1 MVYLNLLTPAI
12 GLTFWTSVVFIILL
26 FLLTKFAW
34 KPILKMVNEREEKI
48 ESALKSAEE
57 AEKRMQ
63 ALNAQNEELL
73 KSARAERDVILKEA
87 RETREQVILEA
98 KTKAKEEAER
108 VMQSAREAI
117 QNEKLA
123 AIAELKNQVAILSI
137 EVAERIIRQELASDD
152 KQRQLANNLVEEV
165 SI

>member
-48 ESALKSAEE
+48 ENALKSAEE

-98 KTKAKEEAER
+98 KTKAKEVAER
-108 VMQSAREAI
+108 EMQLAREAI

>member
-1 MVYLNLLTPAI
+1 MEKLISEFSV
-12 GLTFWTSVVFIILL
+12 GLFFWQSVLFIALI
-26 FLLTKFAW
+26 FLLRKFAW
-34 KPILKMVNEREEKI
+34 KPILKAVNEREEKI
-48 ESALKSAEE
+48 EGALKAAEE

-123 AIAELKNQVAILSI
+123 AIAELKNQVATLSI
-137 EVAERIIRQELASDD
+137 EIAEKIIRQELKSDD
-152 KQRQLANNLVEEV
+152 KQKQLANNFVEEV
-165 SI
+165 SLN

>member
-48 ESALKSAEE
+48 ENALKSAEE

-63 ALNAQNEELL
+63 ALNTQNEELL